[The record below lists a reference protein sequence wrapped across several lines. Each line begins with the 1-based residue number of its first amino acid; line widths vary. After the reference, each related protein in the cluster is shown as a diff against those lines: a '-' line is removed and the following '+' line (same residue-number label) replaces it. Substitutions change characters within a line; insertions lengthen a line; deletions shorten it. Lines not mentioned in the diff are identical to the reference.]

1 MLDSK
6 IKAADLIK
14 QIKDEADISYPLP
27 DVSYIMW
34 LNSLEQLLY
43 TEVIQEQGKI
53 ELSKTDTDTVDTSEI
68 FIETEKLSV
77 PTGES
82 KLRFEDI
89 YTIYA
94 DDTQLI
100 KTTVASGEIFLDTY
114 YKLRNGIA
122 MNLRKEPDKLK
133 FIYIV
138 RPELKTEEN
147 YASLTVKI
155 PAEFIDLAKAKL
167 RGEAYKIANED
178 SLAAKWLNDYNILLE
193 TFKLWITNK
202 QSSFGM

>member
-1 MLDSK
+1 MFDSK

-14 QIKDEADISYPLP
+14 QIKDEVDISYPLP

-94 DDTQLI
+94 DH
-100 KTTVASGEIFLDTY
+100 
-114 YKLRNGIA
+114 
-122 MNLRKEPDKLK
+122 
-133 FIYIV
+133 
-138 RPELKTEEN
+138 
-147 YASLTVKI
+147 SL
-155 PAEFIDLAKAKL
+155 
-167 RGEAYKIANED
+167 
-178 SLAAKWLNDYNILLE
+178 
-193 TFKLWITNK
+193 
-202 QSSFGM
+202 

>member
-1 MLDSK
+1 MFDSK

-100 KTTVASGEIFLDTY
+100 KTTVASGEIFLGTY

-147 YASLTVKI
+147 YESLTVKI
-155 PAEFIDLAKAKL
+155 PVEFIDLAKAKL

-193 TFKLWITNK
+193 TFKLWIANK

>member
-1 MLDSK
+1 M
-6 IKAADLIK
+6 
-14 QIKDEADISYPLP
+14 
-27 DVSYIMW
+27 
-34 LNSLEQLLY
+34 
-43 TEVIQEQGKI
+43 G
-53 ELSKTDTDTVDTSEI
+53 
-68 FIETEKLSV
+68 
-77 PTGES
+77 
-82 KLRFEDI
+82 
-89 YTIYA
+89 
-94 DDTQLI
+94 
-100 KTTVASGEIFLDTY
+100 TY

-147 YASLTVKI
+147 YESLTVKI
-155 PAEFIDLAKAKL
+155 PVEFIDLAKAKL

-193 TFKLWITNK
+193 TFKLWIANK

>member
-1 MLDSK
+1 MFDSR
-6 IKAADLIK
+6 IKAADLIR

-27 DVSYIMW
+27 DISYIMC

-43 TEVIQEQGKI
+43 TEVIQEQGKT
-53 ELSKTDTDTVDTSEI
+53 ELCKTDTDTTDTSEI

-100 KTTVASGEIFLDTY
+100 KTTVTSGEIFLGTY

>member
-1 MLDSK
+1 MFDSK

-34 LNSLEQLLY
+34 LNALEQLLY
-43 TEVIQEQGKI
+43 TEVIQEQGKT
-53 ELSKTDTDTVDTSEI
+53 ELSKTDTDTADTSEI

-100 KTTVASGEIFLDTY
+100 KTTVTSGEIFLGTY

-147 YASLTVKI
+147 YESLTVKI
-155 PAEFIDLAKAKL
+155 PVEFIDLAKAKL

-193 TFKLWITNK
+193 TFKLWIANK

>member
-1 MLDSK
+1 MFDSK

-100 KTTVASGEIFLDTY
+100 KTTVASGEIFLGTY

-155 PAEFIDLAKAKL
+155 PTEFIDLAKAKL

-193 TFKLWITNK
+193 TFKLWIANK

>member
-1 MLDSK
+1 MFDSR
-6 IKAADLIK
+6 IKAADLIR

-27 DVSYIMW
+27 DIIYIMW

-43 TEVIQEQGKI
+43 TEVIQEQGKT
-53 ELSKTDTDTVDTSEI
+53 ELCKTDTDTTDTSEI

-100 KTTVASGEIFLDTY
+100 KTTVTSGEIFLGTY

>member
-1 MLDSK
+1 MFDSK

-14 QIKDEADISYPLP
+14 QIKDEVDISYPLP

-100 KTTVASGEIFLDTY
+100 KTTVASGEIFLGTY

-147 YASLTVKI
+147 YESLTVKI
-155 PAEFIDLAKAKL
+155 PVEFIDLAKAKL

-193 TFKLWITNK
+193 TFKLWIANK

>member
-1 MLDSK
+1 MFDSK

-43 TEVIQEQGKI
+43 TEVIQEQGKA
-53 ELSKTDTDTVDTSEI
+53 ELSKTDTDTADTSEI

-100 KTTVASGEIFLDTY
+100 KTTVASGEIFLGTY

-147 YASLTVKI
+147 YESLTVKI
-155 PAEFIDLAKAKL
+155 PVEFIDLAKAKL

-193 TFKLWITNK
+193 TFKLWIANK

>member
-1 MLDSK
+1 MFDSRM
-6 IKAADLIK
+6 KAADLIR

-27 DVSYIMW
+27 DIIYIMW

-43 TEVIQEQGKI
+43 TEVIQEQGKT
-53 ELSKTDTDTVDTSEI
+53 ELCKTDTDTTDTSEI
-68 FIETEKLSV
+68 FIEIEKLSV

-100 KTTVASGEIFLDTY
+100 KTTVTSGEIFLDTY

-155 PAEFIDLAKAKL
+155 PAEFIDIAKAKL